1 MKPQIYMW
9 SETRKRILQ
18 RHDFYFAQTKARVL
32 ANFADIE
39 SDADDFVRMEY
50 DRLGAT
56 GSEEPNSEWAN
67 ERSQEFWALLNDLRK
82 QIFLG
87 ALAGCFHQWEKDLR
101 DFLERELLRDFEQ
114 EGVKGE
120 VWSKNFADAYD
131 VLKQYGWDCSAGK
144 FFARLEAGRLIVN
157 VYKHGKG
164 VSLDKLAK
172 HHPEYLPRPS
182 DSALSLRFNNA
193 PDHKQV
199 EVTEAQFDDIASAI
213 RSFWEAFPERL
224 FLNCTSGP

>member
-1 MKPQIYMW
+1 MW

-18 RHDFYFAQTKARVL
+18 RHDFYVAQTKARVL

-39 SDADDFVRMEY
+39 SDADDLVRTEY
-50 DRLGAT
+50 DHLGASE
-56 GSEEPNSEWAN
+56 SEEPDSAWAD
-67 ERSQEFWALLNDLRK
+67 ERHQESCSLLNDLRK

-101 DFLERELLRDFEQ
+101 DFLERELLRDFEP

-172 HHPEYLPRPS
+172 HHPEYLPRAS
-182 DSALSLRFNNA
+182 GSALSLRFNN
-193 PDHKQV
+193 PLDHKQV
-199 EVTEAQFDDIASAI
+199 EVTEAQFDEIASAI

-224 FLNCTSGP
+224 WARADLGSA